1 MGGYVYDYYG
11 VMTGLLMTSLVLIHG
26 VVLRC
31 RRWFVP
37 SVEVYLLASKELSVS
52 MDLASSCSTP
62 SSSTL
67 CQEPSVFGPGL
78 SREVVAVIRLS
89 PPPSPPVALSSGPT
103 TPVMPS
109 GAS

>member
-1 MGGYVYDYYG
+1 MGGYVYGYCG

-37 SVEVYLLASKELSVS
+37 SVEDSLPASMKLSVS
-52 MDLASSCSTP
+52 MELASSGSTP

-78 SREVVAVIRLS
+78 SREVVAAIRLS
-89 PPPSPPVALSSGPT
+89 PPPHTPVSLSSGPT
-103 TPVMPS
+103 TPVTPS
-109 GAS
+109 GAL